1 MNNENQEMFDK
12 IAEDFY
18 NGLLSNDMLKEIEE
32 NPDFIFLENQL
43 FREALKN
50 ISNYQDKCELE
61 QMIIDLIHL
70 TKKISYKKGF
80 KDGISGIIELKTNG
94 I

>member
-1 MNNENQEMFDK
+1 MNKENHEMFDK

-18 NGLLSNDMLKEIEE
+18 NGLSSNDMLKEIEE
-32 NPDFIFLENQL
+32 NPDFIFLENQV
-43 FREALKN
+43 FSEALDNIKN
-50 ISNYQDKCELE
+50 YKDKCELE
-61 QMIIDLIHL
+61 QKIIDLIHL